1 MANNDLSA
9 ERFTLSK
16 KMSSKGIREQFLG
29 FDNKTDRP
37 VVIETLHDS
46 LVDDD
51 NSLAAI
57 SSEIQVLKSLNGPYF
72 VDYIGCY
79 TRKNKTYNVF
89 NFVDGEPISTAT
101 SLKTLSTRDVCSFI
115 SKSVKAIAFAHS
127 NGIIHGAL
135 SSDSVLIT
143 PSNEP
148 VIIGFNA
155 NWVEPITDPGIVHG
169 VSQYVCAAPE
179 LFEGAPIDES
189 CDFYALGKIAEFM
202 FNSNCNKSSQ
212 KTNTES
218 LEIIRAKEI
227 VLSLLSR
234 DRQHRYSAAQLLI
247 DPDFLGSMR
256 TPPQGNSNL
265 TLSKKDLKKIRKNLR
280 QGKETLR
287 KPINDQTQILIS
299 FSIRVVGIL
308 VAGII
313 MLFLILKLT

>member
-1 MANNDLSA
+1 
-9 ERFTLSK
+9 
-16 KMSSKGIREQFLG
+16 
-29 FDNKTDRP
+29 
-37 VVIETLHDS
+37 
-46 LVDDD
+46 
-51 NSLAAI
+51 
-57 SSEIQVLKSLNGPYF
+57 
-72 VDYIGCY
+72 
-79 TRKNKTYNVF
+79 
-89 NFVDGEPISTAT
+89 
-101 SLKTLSTRDVCSFI
+101 
-115 SKSVKAIAFAHS
+115 
-127 NGIIHGAL
+127 
-135 SSDSVLIT
+135 
-143 PSNEP
+143 
-148 VIIGFNA
+148 
-155 NWVEPITDPGIVHG
+155 
-169 VSQYVCAAPE
+169 
-179 LFEGAPIDES
+179 
-189 CDFYALGKIAEFM
+189 M
-202 FNSNCNKSSQ
+202 FNSNFNKSSQ

-256 TPPQGNSNL
+256 TPPQGNSKL